1 MDIQKLLANSGH
13 EHILELQQET
23 VSAFKEGNHLSV
35 MAQTGSGKTLAFL
48 LASAQHLDTHS
59 KEVQL
64 LVLVPTR
71 ELAMQVRDVFSSMN
85 TGLKS
90 TVCYGGHAMKDER
103 NALIETPAVVIG
115 TPGRILDHLHREH
128 LDLSACKMIVIDEFD
143 KCLEYGFENDMGE
156 IRSFMP
162 RQLKSIYVS
171 ATEMKELP
179 YAWKV
184 PQLHSLKFGEVET
197 VAHLNQYSV
206 KAPSDIF
213 NTVYECLCSFG
224 NEQSIVFCN
233 YREVVDDVVDR
244 LQELG
249 IFCEGYHGG
258 MNQSERE
265 KALIKFS
272 NRSVR
277 TLVCTD
283 LGSRGLD
290 IEDVEHV
297 IHYQFPGSEAAFIHR
312 NGRTARAEKTGSAY
326 IIASET
332 QQLPE
337 HITLPEEEFRPHS
350 KRAPEPPDWITLFFN
365 AGKKEKI
372 RKMDIVGFLS
382 AKGQLKQDQIGKIAL
397 LDHFTYTA
405 IKRDLYGKTMKNIEK
420 EKIKGKKVFVQK
432 AK

>member
-1 MDIQKLLANSGH
+1 MDVKKLLANSGH
-13 EHILELQQET
+13 DHLLDLQEET
-23 VSAFKEGNHLSV
+23 IHAFTENDHLSL

-48 LASAQHLDTHS
+48 LAASQHLKTDMDS
-59 KEVQL
+59 VQL

-71 ELAMQVRDVFSSMN
+71 ELALQVKEVFSSMN

-103 NALIETPAVVIG
+103 NALVETPAVVIG

-128 LDLSACKMIVIDEFD
+128 LYLGDCHMIVIDEFD
-143 KCLEYGFENDMGE
+143 KCLEFGFENDMGE
-156 IRSFMP
+156 IRSFLP
-162 RQLKSIYVS
+162 ERLRSIFVS
-171 ATEMKELP
+171 ATQMGFLPKAWEVPEL
-179 YAWKV
+179 K
-184 PQLHSLKFGEVET
+184 QLKFGEQTSVPQ
-197 VAHLNQYSV
+197 LNLFAV
-206 KAPSDIF
+206 KAHSDAF
-213 NTVYECLCSFG
+213 NTVHECLCTFG

-244 LQELG
+244 LSELG

-258 MNQSERE
+258 LNQSERE
-265 KALIKFS
+265 KALIKFT
-272 NRSVR
+272 NGSVR

-290 IEDVEHV
+290 IEDVAHV
-297 IHYQFPGSEAAFIHR
+297 IHYQFPGSEAAYIHR

-326 IIASET
+326 IIASDE

-337 HITLPEEEFRPHS
+337 YITMPENQFHPSTH
-350 KRAPEPPDWITLFFN
+350 RAPAPPDWITLFFN

-382 AKGQLKQDQIGKIAL
+382 AQGKLKQDEIGKIAL

-405 IKRDLYGKTMKNIEK
+405 IKRDLYSKTIKNIGNER
-420 EKIKGKKVFVQK
+420 IKGKKVFIQK